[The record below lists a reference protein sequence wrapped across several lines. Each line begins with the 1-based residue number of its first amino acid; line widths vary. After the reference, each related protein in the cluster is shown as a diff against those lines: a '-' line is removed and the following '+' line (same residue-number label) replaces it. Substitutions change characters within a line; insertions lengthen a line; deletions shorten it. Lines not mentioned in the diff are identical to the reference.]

1 MTSSIPGGVPD
12 VSTRELVRRM
22 AIDLDYPMYVENKP
36 GGFGAVW
43 ANELKRAAPDG
54 LTLGTTYMAQHSVFP
69 VARNPAPYDP
79 IRDCTSIGTWTEGY
93 FLIVAT
99 AQSGYK
105 SLADVL
111 TAAPKISR
119 EINYGVTS
127 PGSPGNLLME
137 LLKSRVGV
145 RMSSVFYKPGE
156 LALAGVRGDVELLID
171 GTQQLIPFVENGK
184 FVPLALFAPK
194 RIGRLPQ
201 VPTIVEAGVPATPG
215 LSQEIWHGLVGP
227 ANLADTVVA
236 RLHSSMKRVCT
247 QPDFIKWNEDAG
259 RIVNLTSP
267 AEMSERVRREMAVWA
282 DVVAKANIR
291 LDS

>member
-1 MTSSIPGGVPD
+1 
-12 VSTRELVRRM
+12 
-22 AIDLDYPMYVENKP
+22 
-36 GGFGAVW
+36 
-43 ANELKRAAPDG
+43 
-54 LTLGTTYMAQHSVFP
+54 
-69 VARNPAPYDP
+69 
-79 IRDCTSIGTWTEGY
+79 
-93 FLIVAT
+93 
-99 AQSGYK
+99 
-105 SLADVL
+105 
-111 TAAPKISR
+111 
-119 EINYGVTS
+119 
-127 PGSPGNLLME
+127 
-137 LLKSRVGV
+137 
-145 RMSSVFYKPGE
+145 
-156 LALAGVRGDVELLID
+156 
-171 GTQQLIPFVENGK
+171 
-184 FVPLALFAPK
+184 
-194 RIGRLPQ
+194 